1 MKHTHQQ
8 SLLVLALLALP
19 AAVMAADAREA
30 TIPVNAGVAVEPTHR
45 AHVISNS
52 SRKFGIDPSRIVWV
66 VTEPARTRVLL
77 PAEER
82 AILQARANEA
92 AAAVAAGAAAEAIGA
107 GGAIAAR
114 IPDATVYFPFNSS
127 RVIDAGPVSSLLP
140 KARAGQGIRLGGY
153 TDQKGTDEFN
163 MGLSLRRA
171 NAVSK
176 LFTRAGVL
184 ASQIQVE
191 AHGEANPVDALD
203 DAKNRRVEITLVDGG
218 AK

>member
-1 MKHTHQQ
+1 MKLTHQQ
-8 SLLVLALLALP
+8 SLLVLALLSLP
-19 AAVMAADAREA
+19 AAVVAADAREA
-30 TIPVNAGVAVEPTHR
+30 TIPVNAGVAVEPAHR

-52 SRKFGIDPSRIVWV
+52 NRRFGIDPSRIVWV
-66 VTEPARTRVLL
+66 VAEPARTRVLL

-82 AILQARANEA
+82 AILQARADE
-92 AAAVAAGAAAEAIGA
+92 AAVAIAAAGASAAIGA

-127 RVIDAGPVSSLLP
+127 RVIDAGPVNSLLP
-140 KARAGQGIRLGGY
+140 KAKAGQGIRLDGY

-171 NAVSK
+171 ISVSN
-176 LFTRAGVL
+176 LFTRAGVP

-191 AHGEANPVDALD
+191 AHGEASPVDALD

>member
-8 SLLVLALLALP
+8 TLLVLALLALP
-19 AAVMAADAREA
+19 AAVLAADAREA
-30 TIPVNAGVAVEPTHR
+30 AIPVNAGVAVEPAHR

-52 SRKFGIDPSRIVWV
+52 NRKFGIDPSRIVWV

-82 AILQARANEA
+82 AILQARADEA
-92 AAAVAAGAAAEAIGA
+92 AAAIAAAGAAAAIGA

-127 RVIDAGPVSSLLP
+127 RVIDAGPLYSLLP
-140 KARAGQGIRLGGY
+140 KAKAGQGIRLDGY

-163 MGLSLRRA
+163 KGLSMRRA
-171 NAVSK
+171 NSVSK
-176 LFTRAGVL
+176 LLTRAGVP

-203 DAKNRRVEITLVDGG
+203 DAKNRRVEITLIDGG